1 MCNVQHLVTNHTQS
15 QISQERRA
23 ALPSPFTAWMTSH
36 VFIKKMQYSFTS
48 FQLYFLVPLSS
59 FLAHLLASHICI
71 FLVKSVK
78 AYINH
83 SPIQKYL
90 TNNSHFICFHC
101 QRHRPTGPV
110 LLLGRGNAQKGVG
123 GLQSFLLFSLCRL
136 SHHLVRYISTPVLKD
151 RRWKN

>member
-1 MCNVQHLVTNHTQS
+1 MFNILS
-15 QISQERRA
+15 QITLKVKFLRNEEQHCL
-23 ALPSPFTAWMTSH
+23 LPSPRGWLHMCLL
-36 VFIKKMQYSFTS
+36 KKMQYSFTS

-110 LLLGRGNAQKGVG
+110 LLLGRCNAQKGVG